1 MSSETYM
8 LRRAERKAAFN
19 AYGEASARLE
29 LAQIK
34 ERLAEILSQH
44 EPLNGVMDDIGAQ
57 DRDYIRRKI
66 YSMAYYVVV
75 GRVP

>member
-1 MSSETYM
+1 MSFQTYL
-8 LRRAERKAAFN
+8 LRQAERKAAFN
-19 AYGEASARLE
+19 AVGEASARLE
-29 LAQIK
+29 IAQIR
-34 ERLAEILSQH
+34 ERLAELDSQH

-75 GRVP
+75 GRLP